1 MNRDEFVRR
10 HEPTWRRV
18 EGLLDR
24 LEARRRY
31 EHELAEL
38 PALYR
43 RCCHHLALAR
53 TRHYDYALETRLNRI
68 ALRGYHQLYRQRRIS
83 PVAALRFLAA
93 GFPRLVRSHAGFFW
107 LATALFYGPGI
118 AMAILVLEQPDS
130 VYALLD
136 PEQVASFEQMY
147 RVRPDEERGS
157 ASDFAAFGFYVLNNV
172 GIAFRTFAGGL
183 AAGLGT
189 LFFLI
194 FNGLYLGAVFAH
206 LVHAGAA
213 QNLLSFVI
221 GHGALELTALV
232 IAGVAGLRL
241 GAAVLAPG
249 RLSRGEAL
257 RRAGPVCVQLIL
269 GVAAMLIA
277 AAFIEAFWSST
288 VRIPDSGKQIIGGLL
303 WLAVA
308 SYLAFAGR
316 GAGWTPLRGASLR
329 GDAGRPHREG
339 RNLGS

>member
-1 MNRDEFVRR
+1 MNRDEFVNR
-10 HEPTWRRV
+10 HEPVWRQV
-18 EGLLDR
+18 EDLLDR
-24 LEARRRY
+24 LEHRRRY

-53 TRHYDYALETRLNRI
+53 KRHYDYALETRLNRI
-68 ALRGYHQLYRQRRIS
+68 ALRGYHQLYRQRRIA
-83 PVAALRFLAA
+83 PGGVLRFLAA
-93 GFPRLVRSHAGFFW
+93 DFPRLVRAHAGFFW
-107 LATALFYGPGI
+107 LATVLFYGPGI

-136 PEQVASFEQMY
+136 AEQVESFEDMY
-147 RVRPDEERGS
+147 RVRPSEERGA

-206 LVHAGAA
+206 LVHVGAA
-213 QNLLSFVI
+213 GNLLSFVI
-221 GHGALELTALV
+221 GHGAFELTALV
-232 IAGVAGLRL
+232 ISGVAGLRL
-241 GAAVLAPG
+241 GAAVVAPG

-257 RRAGPVCVQLIL
+257 RRAGPICVQLIL

-288 VRIPDSGKQIIGGLL
+288 VRIPAAGKQLIGGLM
-303 WLAVA
+303 WIMVA
-308 SYLAFAGR
+308 CYLALGGR
-316 GAGWTPLRGASLR
+316 RVGRTPLR
-329 GDAGRPHREG
+329 GDAGEG
-339 RNLGS
+339 TGGS

>member
-10 HEPTWRRV
+10 HEPMWRRV
-18 EGLLDR
+18 EDLLDR
-24 LEARRRY
+24 LEARRRF

-53 TRHYDYALETRLNRI
+53 KRHYDYALETRLNRI
-68 ALRGYHQLYRQRRIS
+68 ALRGYHQLYRQRNFA
-83 PVAALRFLAA
+83 PGGALRFLAVD
-93 GFPRLVRSHAGFFW
+93 FPRQLRAHAGLFW

-136 PEQVASFEQMY
+136 AEQIKGFEQMY
-147 RVRPDEERGS
+147 RAAPAEERGA

-206 LVHAGAA
+206 LVHVGAA
-213 QNLLSFVI
+213 ENLLSFVI
-221 GHGALELTALV
+221 GHGAFELTALV
-232 IAGVAGLRL
+232 ISGVAGLRL
-241 GAAVLAPG
+241 GAAVIAPG

-257 RRAGPVCVQLIL
+257 RQAGPICVQLIL

-288 VRIPDSGKQIIGGLL
+288 AWIPATGKQLAGALL
-303 WLAVA
+303 WILVIA
-308 SYLAFAGR
+308 YLTFAGR
-316 GAGWTPLRGASLR
+316 SIRRAPPR
-329 GDAGRPHREG
+329 GDVGG
-339 RNLGS
+339 RNIGS